1 MSKVELESR
10 SLLLG
15 SVTLLEGKIMTWNNI
30 DLAEGLALLSA
41 NGYWLK
47 GTSAKPLKRLT
58 GTNRVVWYQPQ
69 RKLVVLI
76 DHDFPI
82 GHNKHNLVLLNDC
95 KTEPSWEE
103 IQRKIKEV

>member
-1 MSKVELESR
+1 M
-10 SLLLG
+10 
-15 SVTLLEGKIMTWNNI
+15 IWNNI
-30 DLAEGLALLSA
+30 DLAEGLSLLAA

-47 GTSAKPLKRLT
+47 GTSAKPLKRLN
-58 GTNRVVWYQPQ
+58 GTNKVVWYHPQ
-69 RKLVVLI
+69 RRLVVLI

-103 IQRKIKEV
+103 IQRKIQEV

>member
-1 MSKVELESR
+1 MRGRKPPFFFVYFALESNPKQFQTYMSKVELESR

-47 GTSAKPLKRLT
+47 GTSAKPVKRLT
-58 GTNRVVWYQPQ
+58 GTNKVVW
-69 RKLVVLI
+69 
-76 DHDFPI
+76 
-82 GHNKHNLVLLNDC
+82 
-95 KTEPSWEE
+95 
-103 IQRKIKEV
+103 

>member
-30 DLAEGLALLSA
+30 DLAEGLDLLSA

-47 GTSAKPLKRLT
+47 GTSAKPLKRLN
-58 GTNRVVWYQPQ
+58 GTNKVVWYHPQ

-76 DHDFPI
+76 DHSFPV
-82 GHNKHNLVLLNDC
+82 GHNKHNLVLLGNCND
-95 KTEPSWEE
+95 PVWEE
-103 IQRKIKEV
+103 IQLKLQEV

>member
-10 SLLLG
+10 RLLLG
-15 SVTLLEGKIMTWNNI
+15 SVTLLEGKNMTWNNI

-41 NGYWLK
+41 NGYWSK
-47 GTSAKPLKRLT
+47 ASSAKPVKRLQA
-58 GTNRVVWYQPQ
+58 TNKVVWYHPQ

-103 IQRKIKEV
+103 IQLKLQEV